1 MPEIAEV
8 ARIVHYL
15 KKHLVGRTILSVRA
29 EEDDLLFGKVGTSAS
44 AFKTAMTGKKVLDA
58 RQQGKYFWL
67 IMESRPHPLMHLG
80 MTGWIKFSTDDTSA
94 YYKPK
99 KEETDWPPRF
109 SKFVLDLKG
118 DPKCEVAFV
127 DPRRL
132 GRCRLIDVEANEMR
146 KTSPLKEN
154 GPDPVID
161 KDIFTVKWLT
171 ALLRRK
177 KVPVKALL
185 LDQANISGI
194 GNWVA
199 DETMYQAKLHPE
211 QYSNT
216 FSDEQIKRLHD
227 AIVYVCGTAVD
238 TLAESDKFPKDWL
251 MRYRWDKGKK
261 NGGKLPNGAK
271 ITFLTVG
278 GRTSA
283 VVPSVQK
290 KTAAFAGDV
299 SESAEEEGEGETEVK
314 PKKSAKRKPK
324 AKEDVEPVEA
334 ATAAN
339 RPKREWKQVDYEVKD
354 ESEEGEE
361 ETPAPKKQKTGITP
375 KKATQKKAAPKKT
388 NGVVEEILEQEPG
401 EQAETKEAPAA
412 SKPKKSVGAASKK
425 GKRTE
430 SEEDMSARRRSGR
443 NVR

>member
-1 MPEIAEV
+1 M
-8 ARIVHYL
+8 HYL
-15 KKHLVGRTILSVRA
+15 KKHLVGRTIASVRA

-67 IMESRPHPLMHLG
+67 IMDSKPHPLLHLG
-80 MTGWIKFSTDDTSA
+80 MTGWIRFSNDDTSA
-94 YYKPK
+94 YYRPK

-118 DPKCEVAFV
+118 EPKCEVAFV

-132 GRCRLIDVEANEMR
+132 GRCRLIDAEADEMR
-146 KTSPLKEN
+146 KVSPLKEN

-161 KDIFTVKWLT
+161 KDIFTVEWLT
-171 ALLRRK
+171 QILRRK

-211 QYSNT
+211 QYCNT
-216 FSDEQIKRLHD
+216 FNDEQIKRLHD

-238 TLAESDKFPKDWL
+238 ALAESDKFPKDWL
-251 MRYRWDKGKK
+251 MKYRWDKGKK
-261 NGGKLPNGAK
+261 TGGKLPNGAK

-290 KTAAFAGDV
+290 KTAAVAGDV
-299 SESAEEEGEGETEVK
+299 SEGAEDESEEGKDEVK
-314 PKKSAKRKPK
+314 PKRSAKTKTK
-324 AKEDVEPVEA
+324 AANDDAVGKA
-334 ATAAN
+334 ATITAAN
-339 RPKREWKQVDYEVKD
+339 RPRRGRKQVDYEVKEESD
-354 ESEEGEE
+354 ESEEKE
-361 ETPAPKKQKTGITP
+361 PASKKQKTST
-375 KKATQKKAAPKKT
+375 TSKKAAPKKAA
-388 NGVVEEILEQEPG
+388 I
-401 EQAETKEAPAA
+401 KKAA
-412 SKPKKSVGAASKK
+412 STAAKNE
-425 GKRTE
+425 GETE
-430 SEEDMSARRRSGR
+430 DKEELKTEEPNGRRRSGR
-443 NVR
+443 TSK

>member
-1 MPEIAEV
+1 M
-8 ARIVHYL
+8 HYL
-15 KKHLVGRTILSVRA
+15 KKHLVGRTIVSVRA

-67 IMESRPHPLMHLG
+67 IMDSKPHPLMHLG
-80 MTGWIKFSTDDTSA
+80 MTGWIKFSNDDTSA

-132 GRCRLIDVEANEMR
+132 GRCRLIDVEADEMR

-161 KDIFTVKWLT
+161 KDILTVEWLT

-227 AIVYVCGTAVD
+227 AIMYVCGTAVD

-251 MRYRWDKGKK
+251 MKYRWDKGKK

-290 KTAAFAGDV
+290 KTAAVAGDV
-299 SESAEEEGEGETEVK
+299 SEGAEEESGDSEAEVK
-314 PKKSAKRKPK
+314 PKKSVKRKTRVK
-324 AKEDVEPVEA
+324 DEDVEA
-334 ATAAN
+334 AETTTVAN
-339 RPKREWKQVDYEVKD
+339 RSRRGRNQVDYEGKD

-361 ETPAPKKQKTGITP
+361 KAPAPKKQKTSSTP
-375 KKATQKKAAPKKT
+375 KKATPKK
-388 NGVVEEILEQEPG
+388 
-401 EQAETKEAPAA
+401 
-412 SKPKKSVGAASKK
+412 AASKK
-425 GKRTE
+425 ANGAINEEAEEEPQEAIEAKDAPASTKTKKSASAASKKDKKVDTKE
-430 SEEDMSARRRSGR
+430 AVQSEDTSGRRRSGR
-443 NVR
+443 NAK

>member
-1 MPEIAEV
+1 M
-8 ARIVHYL
+8 HYL
-15 KKHLVGRTILSVRA
+15 KKHLVGRTIASVRA

-67 IMESRPHPLMHLG
+67 IMDSKPHPLMHLG
-80 MTGWIKFSTDDTSA
+80 MTGWIKFSHDDTST

-109 SKFVLDLKG
+109 SKFVLDLQG

-132 GRCRLIDVEANEMR
+132 GRCRLIDAEADEMR

-161 KDIFTVKWLT
+161 KDIFTVEWL
-171 ALLRRK
+171 AELLRRK
-177 KVPVKALL
+177 RVPVKALL

-238 TLAESDKFPKDWL
+238 ALAESDKFPKDWL
-251 MRYRWDKGKK
+251 MKYRWDKGKK
-261 NGGKLPNGAK
+261 TGGKLPNGAK

-283 VVPSVQK
+283 IVPSVQK
-290 KTAAFAGDV
+290 KTAAVAGDV
-299 SESAEEEGEGETEVK
+299 SESAAEESEDGEAEAK
-314 PKKSAKRKPK
+314 PKKSAKRKTE
-324 AKEDVEPVEA
+324 AENEDVEPVETT
-334 ATAAN
+334 TAAN
-339 RPKREWKQVDYEVKD
+339 RPRRGRKQVDYEVED
-354 ESEEGEE
+354 ESDDGEE
-361 ETPAPKKQKTGITP
+361 VPAPKKQKTSSTT
-375 KKATQKKAAPKKT
+375 KKATLKKTAPKKT
-388 NGVVEEILEQEPG
+388 NEAVKGGSEIAPEGVAQE
-401 EQAETKEAPAA
+401 ATA
-412 SKPKKSVGAASKK
+412 SSEPKKSVGAASQK
-425 GKRTE
+425 GKKTE
-430 SEEDMSARRRSGR
+430 AKEEVKTEGTDGRRRSGR
-443 NVR
+443 NAK